1 MPAMLRRTGRTQVS
15 RRALRLLGAVVLTW
29 GAIGA
34 TSGEASAARFAVE
47 PIAIQRINLP
57 ASVKDAMWPA
67 FTTDGRHLVF
77 FSANELWITSLRHG
91 GAHCLSC
98 GLAHDPKVAG
108 IPNLVSPF
116 PDGKRLLFGGDGE
129 PGPTGVLECAPRVVE
144 CRHRQILRVDFSN
157 ADPSPAMG
165 GVVTTPQV
173 NYGGPYQA
181 RLSPDGRYIGFSEI
195 RSDSIAVMV
204 VARLVRAR
212 HKYVLRNPRVINP
225 PAPKSVFD
233 RNIDAWSEGS
243 ALVEFKGFSH
253 GGADATYVSVGG
265 PALLNPDVWSVNLA
279 TGVRTRLTGAPDW
292 EEDSGVSP
300 NGRLM
305 SVWSFRTMHYVDWF
319 SGLLPVRDFLDAPAA
334 AMAAS
339 TLNGAA
345 CAGPMWLLP
354 SSGDRGGALAGEPI
368 VDYRY
373 PHVHVTDNLSAGSQ
387 WSPDGTMIALSTTDD
402 ATGKA
407 ARFLLV
413 AHLKALKA
421 TKPLAPVS
429 SAPGSWAPPP
439 SGYHGAMGFDGTV
452 TLHGPGGGTVT
463 LDDGGTPGALAGQW
477 TETYHRYSDNG
488 RDFVTGTVG
497 ISGSAVAG
505 TVEVHLTMTGADKGS
520 DSTDLDFGPNGTSG
534 SARSK
539 YDGHT
544 ITGPPPGETGPE
556 YKGGPSSAC
565 PSRYPKKPA
574 LHFTA
579 ARISHRRYRLKVTA
593 SVPGVGA
600 NEAAID
606 NEPVRHAAI
615 RLGRAIAYTNR
626 NGIAIVTVA
635 RHHKVRISAGDT
647 LQPTSG
653 HL

>member
-1 MPAMLRRTGRTQVS
+1 VILSA
-15 RRALRLLGAVVLTW
+15 A
-29 GAIGA
+29 AIGFA
-34 TSGEASAARFAVE
+34 AGHASASTYAFE
-47 PIAIQRINLP
+47 PIAIQSINLP
-57 ASVKDAMWPA
+57 AVVKDAMWPA
-67 FTTDGRHLVF
+67 FTPDGRHLVF

-98 GLAHDPKVAG
+98 GLADDPKVAG
-108 IPNLVSPF
+108 IPNLATPF
-116 PDGKRLLFGGDGE
+116 PDGKRVLFGGDGE
-129 PGPTGVLECAPRVVE
+129 PGPTGVLECAPSLVE
-144 CRHRQILRVDFSN
+144 CRHRQILPVDFSN
-157 ADPSPAMG
+157 ADPSPKTG

-173 NYGGPYQA
+173 NYGGAYQA
-181 RLSPDGRYIGFSEI
+181 RLAPDGKYIGFSEI

-204 VARLVRAR
+204 VARLARAR
-212 HKYVLRNPRVINP
+212 HKYVLRSPRVINP
-225 PAPKSVFD
+225 PAPTSVFD
-233 RNIDAWSEGS
+233 TNIDAWSEGS

-300 NGRLM
+300 NGRLL

-319 SGLLPVRDFLDAPAA
+319 SGLLPVRDFIDTPAA

-339 TLNGAA
+339 TLNGGA

-354 SSGDRGGALAGEPI
+354 SSGDRGGRLAGEPI

-387 WSPDGTMIALSTTDD
+387 WSPDGRMIALSTTDD
-402 ATGKA
+402 ATGTA
-407 ARFLLV
+407 APFLLV
-413 AHLKALKA
+413 AHLGALKP
-421 TKPLAPVS
+421 TKPLTPVS

-439 SGYHGAMGFDGTV
+439 GGYHGTMGFDGTV

-463 LDDGGTPGALAGQW
+463 VDDGGAPGALAGQW

-488 RDFVTGTVG
+488 RDFVTGTVA

-505 TVEVHLTMTGADKGS
+505 TVAVHLTMTGADTGS
-520 DSTDLDFGPNGTSG
+520 DSTNLDFGPNGTSG
-534 SARSK
+534 SARST
-539 YDGHT
+539 YDGRT
-544 ITGPPPGETGPE
+544 ITGPPAGETGPE
-556 YKGGPSSAC
+556 YKGGPASAC
-565 PSRYPKKPA
+565 PGRYPKKPA
-574 LHFTA
+574 LHLKAT
-579 ARISHRRYRLKVTA
+579 RMRHRRYRLKVTA
-593 SVPGVGA
+593 SVPGMGA
-600 NEAAID
+600 NEAAVD
-606 NEPVRHAAI
+606 TEPVKHAAI
-615 RLGRAIAYTNR
+615 RIGRATIYTNS
-626 NGIAIVTVA
+626 NGVATVTVGT
-635 RHHKVRISAGDT
+635 HHELRISAGET